1 MGRSV
6 TVHLADYLALLVRTE
21 QELSGGFHAL
31 WRGHPREPDLCGV
44 CERLAAQCRA
54 HAERL
59 EPYQRRYRAPQ
70 QGERQTEHRMEPW
83 VPDPVI
89 LDATRAELQR
99 AGPEGVGL
107 VMPARPRPT
116 PARATGNG
124 GDGGDGGGLVLL
136 RELHRLYLLA
146 TECDLSWSL
155 VALVARGLKDDELI
169 DLAGR
174 CAPET
179 AMQLL
184 WLRTRMR
191 RAAPQALVVTSW

>member
-1 MGRSV
+1 M
-6 TVHLADYLALLVRTE
+6 TVHLADYLELLLRTE
-21 QELSGGFHAL
+21 HELSGGFHAL

-59 EPYQRRYRAPQ
+59 EPFQRRYQGPQ
-70 QGERQTEHRMEPW
+70 QMEHRMEPW
-83 VPDPVI
+83 APDPAI
-89 LDATRAELQR
+89 LDATRTELQR

-107 VMPARPRPT
+107 VTAVRLRLT
-116 PARATGNG
+116 PARAAGGKGGN
-124 GDGGDGGGLVLL
+124 GGDGGGLVLL

-146 TECDLSWSL
+146 TECELSWSV
-155 VALVARGLKDDELI
+155 VALVARGLKDDDLL

-174 CAPET
+174 CTPET
-179 AMQLL
+179 AVQLL

-191 RAAPQALVVTSW
+191 RAAPQALVVASW

>member
-6 TVHLADYLALLVRTE
+6 TVHLADYLELLLRTE
-21 QELSGGFHAL
+21 HELSGGFHAL

-59 EPYQRRYRAPQ
+59 EPFQRRYRGPQ
-70 QGERQTEHRMEPW
+70 QMEHRMEPW
-83 VPDPVI
+83 APDTAI
-89 LDATRAELQR
+89 LDATRTELQR

-107 VMPARPRPT
+107 VTAVRLRLT
-116 PARATGNG
+116 PARAAGGKGGN
-124 GDGGDGGGLVLL
+124 GGDGGGLVLL

-146 TECDLSWSL
+146 TECELSWSV
-155 VALVARGLKDDELI
+155 VALVARGLKDDDLL

-174 CAPET
+174 CTPET
-179 AMQLL
+179 AVQLL

-191 RAAPQALVVTSW
+191 RAAPQALAVASW

>member
-1 MGRSV
+1 M
-6 TVHLADYLALLVRTE
+6 TVHLADYLELLLRTE
-21 QELSGGFHAL
+21 HELSGGFHAL

-59 EPYQRRYRAPQ
+59 EPFQRRYRGPQ
-70 QGERQTEHRMEPW
+70 QMEHRMEPW
-83 VPDPVI
+83 APDTAI
-89 LDATRAELQR
+89 LDATRTELQR

-107 VMPARPRPT
+107 VTAVRLRLT
-116 PARATGNG
+116 PARAAGGKGGN
-124 GDGGDGGGLVLL
+124 GGDGGGLVLL

-146 TECDLSWSL
+146 TECELSWSV
-155 VALVARGLKDDELI
+155 VALVARGLKDDDLL

-174 CAPET
+174 CTPET
-179 AMQLL
+179 AVQLL

-191 RAAPQALVVTSW
+191 RAAPQALAVASW

>member
-1 MGRSV
+1 M
-6 TVHLADYLALLVRTE
+6 TVHLADYLELLLRTE
-21 QELSGGFHAL
+21 HELSGGFHAL

-59 EPYQRRYRAPQ
+59 EPFQRRYRGPQ
-70 QGERQTEHRMEPW
+70 QMEHRMEPW
-83 VPDPVI
+83 APDPAI
-89 LDATRAELQR
+89 LDATRTELQR

-107 VMPARPRPT
+107 VTAVRLRLT
-116 PARATGNG
+116 PARAAGGKGGNG
-124 GDGGDGGGLVLL
+124 GDGGLVLL

-146 TECDLSWSL
+146 TECELSWSV
-155 VALVARGLKDDELI
+155 VALVARGLKDDDLL

-174 CAPET
+174 CTPET
-179 AMQLL
+179 AVQLL

-191 RAAPQALVVTSW
+191 RAAPQALVVASW

>member
-6 TVHLADYLALLVRTE
+6 TVHLADYLELLLLTE
-21 QELSGGFHAL
+21 HELSGGFHAL

-59 EPYQRRYRAPQ
+59 EPFQRRYRGPQ
-70 QGERQTEHRMEPW
+70 QMEHRMEPW
-83 VPDPVI
+83 APDPAI
-89 LDATRAELQR
+89 LDATRTELQR

-107 VMPARPRPT
+107 VTAVRLRLT
-116 PARATGNG
+116 PARAAGGKGGN
-124 GDGGDGGGLVLL
+124 GGDGGGLVLL

-146 TECDLSWSL
+146 TECELSWSV
-155 VALVARGLKDDELI
+155 VALVARGLKDDDLL

-174 CAPET
+174 CTPET
-179 AMQLL
+179 AVQLL

-191 RAAPQALVVTSW
+191 RAAPQALVVASW

>member
-1 MGRSV
+1 M
-6 TVHLADYLALLVRTE
+6 TVHLADYLELLLLTE
-21 QELSGGFHAL
+21 HELSGGFHAL

-59 EPYQRRYRAPQ
+59 EPFQRRYRGPQ
-70 QGERQTEHRMEPW
+70 QMEHRMEPW
-83 VPDPVI
+83 APDPAI
-89 LDATRAELQR
+89 LDATRTELQR

-107 VMPARPRPT
+107 VTAVRLRLT
-116 PARATGNG
+116 PARAAGGKGGN
-124 GDGGDGGGLVLL
+124 GGDGGGLVLL

-146 TECDLSWSL
+146 TECELSWSV
-155 VALVARGLKDDELI
+155 VALVARGLKDDDLL

-174 CAPET
+174 CTPET
-179 AMQLL
+179 AVQLL

-191 RAAPQALVVTSW
+191 RAAPQALVVASW

>member
-1 MGRSV
+1 M
-6 TVHLADYLALLVRTE
+6 TVHLADYLEVLLRTE
-21 QELSGGFHAL
+21 HELSGGFHAL

-59 EPYQRRYRAPQ
+59 EPFQRRYRGPQ
-70 QGERQTEHRMEPW
+70 QMEHRMEPW
-83 VPDPVI
+83 APDPAI
-89 LDATRAELQR
+89 LDATRTELQR

-107 VMPARPRPT
+107 GTAVRLRLT
-116 PARATGNG
+116 PARAAGGKGGNG
-124 GDGGDGGGLVLL
+124 GDGGLVLL

-146 TECDLSWSL
+146 TECELSWSV
-155 VALVARGLKDDELI
+155 VALVARGLKDDDLL

-174 CAPET
+174 CTPET
-179 AMQLL
+179 AVQLL

-191 RAAPQALVVTSW
+191 RAAPQALVVASW